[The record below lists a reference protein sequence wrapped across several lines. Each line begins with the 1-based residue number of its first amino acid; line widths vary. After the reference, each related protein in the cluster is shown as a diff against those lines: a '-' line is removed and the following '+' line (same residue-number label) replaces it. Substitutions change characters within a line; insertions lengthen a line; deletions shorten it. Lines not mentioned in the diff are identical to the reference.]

1 MTAAA
6 GIDAMSDAAELF
18 AASPRRNI
26 ELKARLRDPAA
37 ARQIAAALATAPAES
52 QRQRDTYF
60 RVRHGRLKLRE
71 IEGRTSQL
79 VWYART
85 DQFGPKGS
93 DYRLVAVAHPTEL
106 REALASACGIC
117 AVVDKQREVF
127 LYNNVRIH
135 LDVVADL
142 GDFIEFEAVLGPE
155 VDDAAG
161 RAQVEFLQ
169 TAFRLSADDLLDR
182 SYAEMLPLS

>member
-1 MTAAA
+1 ML
-6 GIDAMSDAAELF
+6 DAMRLNAAT
-18 AASPRRNI
+18 PRRNI
-26 ELKARLRDPAA
+26 ELKARLRDPSA
-37 ARQIAAALATAPAES
+37 ARQIAAALATAPVES

-93 DYRLVAVAHPTEL
+93 DYRLVSVAHPAEL

-117 AVVDKQREVF
+117 AVVEKQREIF

-155 VDDAAG
+155 VNDAAG

-169 TAFRLSADDLLDR
+169 SAFQLSADDLLDR
-182 SYAEMLPLS
+182 SYGEMLSLS